1 MPPTHSVQQPSQTKG
16 SMNGLLSIPASATQK
31 PSPTAA
37 AGAQKNMA
45 TKAPAPK
52 LKLVLRRLPPGLTQ
66 AEFEAALGDEWKVGG
81 GKVDW
86 YLYKEGKVSKE

>member
-1 MPPTHSVQQPSQTKG
+1 MSPTHGVQQTSQTKG
-16 SMNGLLSIPASATQK
+16 SMNGLLPIPASATQK
-31 PSPTAA
+31 HSPATA
-37 AGAQKNMA
+37 AGAQKIMA
-45 TKAPAPK
+45 AKPPAPK

-66 AEFEAALGDEWKVGG
+66 AEFEIALGDDWKVGA